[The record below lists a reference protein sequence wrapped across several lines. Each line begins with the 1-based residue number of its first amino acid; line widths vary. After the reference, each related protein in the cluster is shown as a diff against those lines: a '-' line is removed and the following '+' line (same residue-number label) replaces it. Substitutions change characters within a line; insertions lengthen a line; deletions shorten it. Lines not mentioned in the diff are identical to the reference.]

1 MRIFIA
7 VLVLIFGLQSWA
19 KADGIN
25 EFQIEGIS
33 IGDSLLDHFSN
44 SEIMNSKHFY
54 YPSSKKFFQINFWRV
69 SDFKTYE
76 HLTVLVKANDKN
88 YIIYELSGYIDYKK
102 SISKCYNKSKI
113 VISDIKNYLSY
124 KDFHDFGKQKKLID
138 KTGESTITTGQFFF
152 NDGGVI
158 KVSCH
163 DWSAKY
169 EEKGEIDSLNVSIAS
184 KEAFDWFVDEAY

>member
-1 MRIFIA
+1 MRLFIA
-7 VLVLIFGLQSWA
+7 ALVLIFTLQSWA

-54 YPSSKKFFQINFWRV
+54 YPSSKKFFQINFFRV

-76 HLTVLVKANDKN
+76 HLTALVKANDKN

-113 VISDIKNYLSY
+113 LISDKYPFDLIKFKDENFNFDKNFKCGDAIIKINKPSWLY
-124 KDFHDFGKQKKLID
+124 K
-138 KTGESTITTGQFFF
+138 
-152 NDGGVI
+152 N
-158 KVSCH
+158 
-163 DWSAKY
+163 
-169 EEKGEIDSLNVSIAS
+169 SL
-184 KEAFDWFVDEAY
+184 